1 MTRTSGKAGW
11 ARERRKGPQT
21 KEETLP
27 VLTLS
32 RGPRAG
38 QDVRSY
44 VGLKWDGR
52 RRLGSPGLNGSI
64 ISASHGVYL
73 YISGKEA
80 PMASA
85 AKGP

>member
-1 MTRTSGKAGW
+1 M
-11 ARERRKGPQT
+11 P
-21 KEETLP
+21 
-27 VLTLS
+27 TLS

-44 VGLKWDGR
+44 DGLKWDGR

-73 YISGKEA
+73 YISGKRG
-80 PMASA
+80 PRGQA
-85 AKGP
+85 AVSNGTCSQGPVSRPGY